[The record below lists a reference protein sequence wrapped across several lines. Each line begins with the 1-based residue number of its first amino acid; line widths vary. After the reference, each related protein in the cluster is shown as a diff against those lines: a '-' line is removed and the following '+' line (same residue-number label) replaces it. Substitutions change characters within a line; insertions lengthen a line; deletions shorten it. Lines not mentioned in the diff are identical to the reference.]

1 VGIRKRDGTWESTE
15 DDVAKLYTA
24 GRYRITQGEV
34 VFAEE
39 FGEVVQ
45 EDKEQSKGS
54 TVQITRRK
62 LEVCVHQEWSQKPE
76 EGQ

>member
-1 VGIRKRDGTWESTE
+1 MCTQVTILQTSAEIGEDRRDRTHFGYRVKFDVAEVRVRKRDGTGESTE

-39 FGEVVQ
+39 FGEVV
-45 EDKEQSKGS
+45 
-54 TVQITRRK
+54 
-62 LEVCVHQEWSQKPE
+62 
-76 EGQ
+76 